1 MKYKRFAALVVS
13 FAMLFGLQTS
23 LVSANSARTS
33 WSGVDSTG
41 SYVTDEDCP
50 VTVEQELLTFDLTEF
65 PVNHYQ
71 DESSFLD
78 YSGKVTAQYTFY
90 NPADYTV
97 TARLAFPFGGFP
109 DYGFENYDETMD
121 TLVYAD
127 DTQKYAITV
136 DGKEIDKQLRHTLF
150 ASYEQFD
157 PERDP
162 ARLQDGFAEDP
173 FYSPALTVTCYTFT
187 LSGIDEETW
196 PAANAAIDL
205 PAFDGKTRYLLI
217 EQSGGSSLS
226 DGCCRASVWAENGM
240 DIHLYVIGE
249 NSTPLPEWQ
258 FYQDGGT
265 EDGEEIDGTVTLTET
280 ETMTFQDL
288 ALIEYNPSGT
298 VSESDWYNAIVAL
311 FNEYSD
317 DNFSFIQLAE
327 MTTNYMLNI
336 SSQLMRWY
344 VYELT
349 LEPGQ
354 TLVNTVEAPMY
365 PSINLRDDPAVYGY
379 TYLLSPAQTW
389 AEFGDLEI
397 VINTP
402 YYLTASTLEGFEK
415 TETGYSLSLDGLP
428 EGDLIFSLSTE
439 QPPVIKAG
447 FIIAATVILMIAV
460 GLAVLIHRGKKMKNT
475 PEETI

>member
-1 MKYKRFAALVVS
+1 MKHKKLAALAVS
-13 FAMLFGLQTS
+13 FAMLLGAGASPVF
-23 LVSANSARTS
+23 ANSAQTS

-41 SYVTDEDCP
+41 SYVTDENCP
-50 VTVEQELLTFDLTEF
+50 IVVEQELLTFDLAQF
-65 PVNHYQ
+65 PDNYYE
-71 DESSFLD
+71 DAESFLN
-78 YSGKVTAQYTFY
+78 YQGSVTAQYTFH
-90 NPADYTV
+90 NPSDYTV
-97 TARLAFPFGGFP
+97 TATLAFPFGGYP
-109 DYGFENYDETMD
+109 GYGYEGYDEQSEMF
-121 TLVYAD
+121 LFAD
-127 DTQKYAITV
+127 DTAKYTITA
-136 DGKEIDKQLRHTLF
+136 DGVEIEKTLHHTLF
-150 ASYEQFD
+150 NRWDQFD

-162 ARLQDGFAEDP
+162 ERLRDGLTDDP
-173 FYSPALTVTCYTFT
+173 FYSPDLPVTLYTFT
-187 LSGIDEETW
+187 LSDFDDEAWT
-196 PAANAAIDL
+196 AANVAIDL
-205 PAFDGKTRYLLI
+205 PAFDGKTRYLLV
-217 EQSGGSSLS
+217 EQSGGGSLP
-226 DGCCRASVWAENGM
+226 DGGGRASVWAENGM

-249 NSTPLPEWQ
+249 DSAQLPEWQ
-258 FYQDGGT
+258 FYQNGGT
-265 EDGEEIDGTVTLTET
+265 RDGEEIEGTVTLSET
-280 ETMTFQDL
+280 EMMTFQDL

-327 MTTNYMLNI
+327 MTTNDMLNV

-402 YYLTASTLEGFEK
+402 YYLTASTLEGLEK

-428 EGDLIFSLSTE
+428 EGDLIFSLSAK

-447 FIIAATVILMIAV
+447 FIIAVGVILIIAA
-460 GLAVLIHRGKKMKNT
+460 GLAVLICRGKKKNT
-475 PEETI
+475 SEETI

>member
-1 MKYKRFAALVVS
+1 MKHKKLAALAVS
-13 FAMLFGLQTS
+13 FAMLLGAGASPVF
-23 LVSANSARTS
+23 ANSAQTS
-33 WSGVDSTG
+33 WSGVNSTG
-41 SYVTDEDCP
+41 SYVTDENCP
-50 VTVEQELLTFDLTEF
+50 IVVEQELLTFDLAQF
-65 PVNHYQ
+65 PDNYYE
-71 DESSFLD
+71 DAESFLN
-78 YSGKVTAQYTFY
+78 YQGSVTAQYTFH
-90 NPADYTV
+90 NPSDYTV
-97 TARLAFPFGGFP
+97 TATLAFPFGGYP
-109 DYGFENYDETMD
+109 GYGYEGYDEQSEMF
-121 TLVYAD
+121 LFAD
-127 DTQKYAITV
+127 DTAKYTITA
-136 DGKEIDKQLRHTLF
+136 DGVEIEKTLHHTLF
-150 ASYEQFD
+150 NRWDQFD

-162 ARLQDGFAEDP
+162 ERLRDGFTDDP
-173 FYSPALTVTCYTFT
+173 FYSPDLPVTLYTFT
-187 LSGIDEETW
+187 LSDFDDEAWT
-196 PAANAAIDL
+196 AANVAIDL
-205 PAFDGKTRYLLI
+205 PAFDGKTRYLLV
-217 EQSGGSSLS
+217 EQSGGGSLP
-226 DGCCRASVWAENGM
+226 DGGGRASVWAENGM
-240 DIHLYVIGE
+240 DIHLYAIGE
-249 NSTPLPEWQ
+249 NSTPLPEWR

-298 VSESDWYNAIVAL
+298 VSESDWYNAIVTL

-327 MTTNYMLNI
+327 MTTNDMLNV

-402 YYLTASTLEGFEK
+402 YYLTASTLEGLEK
-415 TETGYSLSLDGLP
+415 TETGYSLSLDVLP
-428 EGDLIFSLSTE
+428 EGDLIFSLSAE

-447 FIIAATVILMIAV
+447 FIIAVGVILIIAA
-460 GLAVLIHRGKKMKNT
+460 GLAVLICREKKKNT
-475 PEETI
+475 SEETI

>member
-1 MKYKRFAALVVS
+1 MKHKKLAALAVS
-13 FAMLFGLQTS
+13 FAMLLGAGASPVF
-23 LVSANSARTS
+23 ANSAQTS

-41 SYVTDEDCP
+41 SYVTDENCP
-50 VTVEQELLTFDLTEF
+50 IVVEQELLTFDLAQF
-65 PVNHYQ
+65 PDNYYE
-71 DESSFLD
+71 DAESFLN
-78 YSGKVTAQYTFY
+78 YQGSVTAQYTFH
-90 NPADYTV
+90 NPSDYTV
-97 TARLAFPFGGFP
+97 TATLAFPFGGYP
-109 DYGFENYDETMD
+109 GYGYEGYDEQSEMF
-121 TLVYAD
+121 LFAD
-127 DTQKYAITV
+127 DTAKYTITA
-136 DGKEIDKQLRHTLF
+136 DGVEIEKTLHHTLF
-150 ASYEQFD
+150 IRWDQFD

-162 ARLQDGFAEDP
+162 ERLRDGLTDDP
-173 FYSPALTVTCYTFT
+173 FYSPDLPVTLYTFT
-187 LSGIDEETW
+187 LSDFDDEAWT
-196 PAANAAIDL
+196 AANVAIDL
-205 PAFDGKTRYLLI
+205 PAFDGKTRYLLV
-217 EQSGGSSLS
+217 EQSGGGSLP
-226 DGCCRASVWAENGM
+226 DGGGRASVWAENGM

-249 NSTPLPEWQ
+249 DSAQLPEWQ
-258 FYQDGGT
+258 FYQNGGT
-265 EDGEEIDGTVTLTET
+265 RDGEEIEGTVTLSET
-280 ETMTFQDL
+280 EMMTFQDL
-288 ALIEYNPSGT
+288 ALSEYNPTGT
-298 VSESDWYNAIVAL
+298 ISESDWYNAIVTL
-311 FNEYSD
+311 FNEHSD
-317 DNFSFIQLAE
+317 HKFSFIQLAE
-327 MTTNYMLNI
+327 MTTNDLLNI

-460 GLAVLIHRGKKMKNT
+460 GLAVLIHRGNKMKNT

>member
-1 MKYKRFAALVVS
+1 MKYKRLAALAIS

-41 SYVTDEDCP
+41 SFVTDEDCP

-65 PVNHYQ
+65 PENYYQ

-162 ARLQDGFAEDP
+162 ERLRDGFTDDP
-173 FYSPALTVTCYTFT
+173 FYSPDLPVTLYTFT
-187 LSGIDEETW
+187 LSDFDDEAWT
-196 PAANAAIDL
+196 AANVAIDL
-205 PAFDGKTRYLLI
+205 PAFDGKTRYLLV
-217 EQSGGSSLS
+217 EQSGGGSLP
-226 DGCCRASVWAENGM
+226 DGGGRASVWAENGM

-249 NSTPLPEWQ
+249 DSAQLPEWQ
-258 FYQDGGT
+258 FYQNGGT
-265 EDGEEIDGTVTLTET
+265 RDGEEIEGTVTLSET
-280 ETMTFQDL
+280 EMMTFQDL
-288 ALIEYNPSGT
+288 ALSEYNPTGT
-298 VSESDWYNAIVAL
+298 ISESDWYNAIVTL
-311 FNEYSD
+311 FNEHSD
-317 DNFSFIQLAE
+317 HKFSFIQLAE
-327 MTTNYMLNI
+327 MTTNDLLNI

-354 TLVNTVEAPMY
+354 TLVNTVEAPIY
-365 PSINLRDDPAVYGY
+365 PSINQQDEPTIYGY

-389 AEFGDLEI
+389 TEFGDLEI

-415 TETGYSLSLDGLP
+415 TQTGYSLSLDRLP
-428 EGDLIFSLSTE
+428 ESDLIFSLSAK

-447 FIIAATVILMIAV
+447 FIIAVAIILGIAV
-460 GLAVLIHRGKKMKNT
+460 GLAVLICRGKKLKN
-475 PEETI
+475 PSNEIH

>member
-13 FAMLFGLQTS
+13 FAMLFGLQTP

-65 PVNHYQ
+65 PENYYQ

-162 ARLQDGFAEDP
+162 ERLRDGFTDDP
-173 FYSPALTVTCYTFT
+173 FYSPDLPVTLYTFT
-187 LSGIDEETW
+187 LSDFDDEAWT
-196 PAANAAIDL
+196 AANVAIDL
-205 PAFDGKTRYLLI
+205 PAFDGKTRYLLV
-217 EQSGGSSLS
+217 EQSGGGSLP
-226 DGCCRASVWAENGM
+226 DGGGRASVWAENGM

-249 NSTPLPEWQ
+249 DSAQLPEWQ
-258 FYQDGGT
+258 FYQNGGT
-265 EDGEEIDGTVTLTET
+265 RDGEEIEGTVTLSET
-280 ETMTFQDL
+280 EMMTFQDL
-288 ALIEYNPSGT
+288 ALSEYNPTGT
-298 VSESDWYNAIVAL
+298 ISESDWYNAIVTL
-311 FNEYSD
+311 FNEHSD
-317 DNFSFIQLAE
+317 HKFSFIQLAE
-327 MTTNYMLNI
+327 MTTNDLLNI

-354 TLVNTVEAPMY
+354 TLVNTVEAPIY
-365 PSINLRDDPAVYGY
+365 PSINQQDEPTIYGY

-389 AEFGDLEI
+389 TEFGDLEI

-415 TETGYSLSLDGLP
+415 TQTGYSLSLDGLP
-428 EGDLIFSLSTE
+428 ESDLIFSLSAK
-439 QPPVIKAG
+439 QLPVIKAG
-447 FIIAATVILMIAV
+447 FIIAVAIILGIAV
-460 GLAVLIHRGKKMKNT
+460 GLAVLICRGKKLKN
-475 PEETI
+475 PSNEIH

>member
-50 VTVEQELLTFDLTEF
+50 VTVEQELLTFDLTEL
-65 PVNHYQ
+65 PENYYQ

-162 ARLQDGFAEDP
+162 ERLRDGFTDDP
-173 FYSPALTVTCYTFT
+173 FYSPDLPVTLYTFT
-187 LSGIDEETW
+187 LSDFDDEAWT
-196 PAANAAIDL
+196 AANVAIDL
-205 PAFDGKTRYLLI
+205 PAFDGKTRYLLV
-217 EQSGGSSLS
+217 EQSGGGSLP
-226 DGCCRASVWAENGM
+226 DGGGRASVWAENGM

-249 NSTPLPEWQ
+249 DSAQLPEWQ
-258 FYQDGGT
+258 FYQNGGT
-265 EDGEEIDGTVTLTET
+265 RDGEEIEGTVTLSET
-280 ETMTFQDL
+280 EMMTFQDL
-288 ALIEYNPSGT
+288 ALSEYNPTGT
-298 VSESDWYNAIVAL
+298 ISESDWYNAIVTL
-311 FNEYSD
+311 FNEHSD
-317 DNFSFIQLAE
+317 HKFSFIQLAE
-327 MTTNYMLNI
+327 MTTNDLLNI

-365 PSINLRDDPAVYGY
+365 PSINQRDDPAVYGY

-402 YYLTASTLEGFEK
+402 YYLTASTLEGLEK

-428 EGDLIFSLSTE
+428 EGDLIFSLSAK
-439 QPPVIKAG
+439 QPPVIKAS
-447 FIIAATVILMIAV
+447 FIIAVGVILIIAA
-460 GLAVLIHRGKKMKNT
+460 GLAVLICRGKKKNT
-475 PEETI
+475 SEETI